1 MFSCITTDE
10 DEDELDV
17 WAGKVAAEAVSGRN
31 ASGTACTLPLPEV
44 VTDHASS
51 VHSVAISHVGDI
63 ISGGCG
69 EIYINRYGEFEETST
84 VKGMICGYEKVYSMA
99 IVYGVEPRLY
109 SGHGDGNLRS
119 WDLMSKLPLKV
130 ISAHD
135 DAIVS
140 VGALQG
146 AEPVVLTASTDG
158 AVKCFDDKL
167 AEICAFPRSDD
178 SILSMAVE
186 WQGESSIVILGLASG
201 VVSVWMYSPPQT
213 TMRLREITSSNS
225 PPRSLAISGKMFA
238 VGRHDG
244 VIEVRSVRLGTV
256 HFYLE
261 GHTDCV
267 RSLDIFD
274 GKVPILVSGSWDASI
289 CLWNLVSGLRM
300 QKLTG
305 HGDEVT
311 SVAVSKGPVVF
322 VVSGSKDWTV
332 RVWDITDATK

>member
-10 DEDELDV
+10 DEDELDA
-17 WAGKVAAEAVSGRN
+17 WRGRLAAEVVAGRN
-31 ASGTACTLPLPEV
+31 ASGAACVLPLPEV

-51 VHSVAISHVGDI
+51 VYSVAISHVGDI

-69 EIYINRYGEFEETST
+69 EIYINRYGEYEETSS
-84 VKGMICGYEKVYSMA
+84 VKGMICGYEKVYSLA

-109 SGHGDGNLRS
+109 SGHADGSLRS
-119 WDLMSKLPLKV
+119 WDLMTKLPLKV
-130 ISAHD
+130 ITAHD
-135 DAIVS
+135 DAVVS
-140 VGALQG
+140 VCTLQG
-146 AEPVVLTASTDG
+146 AEAVVLTASTDG
-158 AVKCFDDKL
+158 QVKCFDPEL
-167 AEICAFPRSDD
+167 ADLYAFPRSEE

-186 WQGESSIVILGLASG
+186 WQGESSVVLLGLANG
-201 VVSVWMYSPPQT
+201 IVSVWMYSPPET
-213 TMRLREITSSNS
+213 TMRLREITSSSS
-225 PPRSLAISGKMFA
+225 PPRSLAISGKIFA
-238 VGRHDG
+238 VGRSDG
-244 VIEVRSVRLGTV
+244 VIEVRSVRHGTV

-261 GHTDCV
+261 GHSDCV

-274 GKVPILVSGSWDASI
+274 GKVPILVSGSWDSTI

-300 QKLTG
+300 QRLSG
-305 HGDEVT
+305 HSDEVT